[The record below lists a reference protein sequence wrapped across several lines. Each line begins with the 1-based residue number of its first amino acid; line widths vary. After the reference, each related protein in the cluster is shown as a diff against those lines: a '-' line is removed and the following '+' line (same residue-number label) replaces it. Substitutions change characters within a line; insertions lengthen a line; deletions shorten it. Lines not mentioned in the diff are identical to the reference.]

1 MPAYNEERTIEAI
14 LEKIIKIKFECQA
27 ELIVVDDC
35 STDKTKE
42 ILLKVKQ
49 KYPEIKLLFHE
60 KNKGK
65 GSAVKTGLKHATGDI
80 IAIQDADLEYKPNN
94 INDLIKPI
102 LNNKFEVVYGSRFL
116 RKEKKGYSLFYLG
129 NWFLSLITS
138 ILYFSKITDM
148 ETCYKVFKKEV
159 INNIKLNCQGF
170 EFEPEITAKILKKGY
185 KIKELPIDYQPRTI
199 TEGKKIKV
207 ADGLVALW
215 YLIKYRFV

>member
-14 LEKIIKIKFECQA
+14 LEKIIKIKFECQT
-27 ELIVVDDC
+27 ELIIVDDC

-42 ILLKVKQ
+42 ILMKIKQ
-49 KYPEIKLLFHE
+49 KYPDVTLLFHE

-65 GSAVKTGLKHATGDI
+65 GSAIKTGLNHAQGDI
-80 IAIQDADLEYKPNN
+80 IAIQDADLEYEPKN

-102 LNNKFEVVYGSRFL
+102 LNNQFEVVYGSRFL

-159 INNIKLNCQGF
+159 IKNIKLNCKGF
-170 EFEPEITAKILKKGY
+170 EFEPEVTVKILKKGY

-199 TEGKKIKV
+199 TEGKKVKIV
-207 ADGLVALW
+207 DGLIALW